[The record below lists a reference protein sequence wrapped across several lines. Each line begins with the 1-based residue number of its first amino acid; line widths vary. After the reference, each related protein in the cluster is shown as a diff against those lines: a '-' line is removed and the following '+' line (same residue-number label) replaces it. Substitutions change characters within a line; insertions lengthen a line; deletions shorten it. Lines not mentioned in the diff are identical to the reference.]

1 MANEKLTD
9 KAAFPGGGSGQTT
22 DLYHCV
28 VVNDSTGSASGT
40 STKQTYQQLQNG
52 INLLTE
58 ATAIDPDADFLLG
71 YDTSA
76 GAAGKIKPQFAN
88 PWTIGGNQ
96 TADYTL
102 VIGDSHGM
110 VRVNSASA
118 RTVTIPPSSS
128 VDFPVGTEILI
139 YRNGAGSVT
148 LVAGSGVTIIKKS
161 ALTIS
166 ARYGVARIIKVLSS
180 GSGAWLAYGD
190 LD

>member
-9 KAAFPGGGSGQTT
+9 KAAFPGAGTQAKE

-28 VVNDSTGSASGT
+28 VIDDTTGSAAGT

-58 ATAIDPDADFLLG
+58 ATSIDPDADFLLG

-76 GAAGKIKPQFAN
+76 STAGKIKPQFAN

-110 VRVNSASA
+110 VRVNSSSA

-128 VDFPVGTEILI
+128 VDFPVGTEKLV
-139 YRNGAGSVT
+139 YRNGSGSVT

-161 ALTIS
+161 ALTVS

-180 GSGAWLAYGD
+180 GSGAWIAYGD

>member
-9 KAAFPGGGSGQTT
+9 KAVFPGSGTQAKE

-28 VVNDSTGSASGT
+28 VIDDTTGSASGT
-40 STKQTYQQLQNG
+40 STKQTYQQLQDG
-52 INLLTE
+52 VNLLTE
-58 ATAIDPDADFLLG
+58 INDVDSDADFIAV
-71 YDTSA
+71 YDTSGTA
-76 GAAGKIKPQFAN
+76 TKKVHPQFAN
-88 PWTIGGNQ
+88 PWTIGANQ
-96 TADYTL
+96 TAHYTL

-118 RTVTIPPSSS
+118 RTVTIPPDSS

-148 LVAGSGVTIIKKS
+148 LVAGSGVSIIKKS

-166 ARYGVARIIKVLSS
+166 ARYGVARIVKVSTD
-180 GSGAWLAYGD
+180 GWIAYGD

>member
-9 KAAFPGGGSGQTT
+9 KAAFPGGGSAQKT

-28 VVNDSTGSASGT
+28 VINDSTGSAAGT

-52 INLLTE
+52 INTLTE
-58 ATAIDPDADFLLG
+58 ATSIDPDADFLIG

-76 GAAGKIKPQFAN
+76 SAAGKIKPQFAN
-88 PWTIGGNQ
+88 PWSIGGNQ
-96 TADYTL
+96 GTHYTL

-110 VRVNSASA
+110 VRINSGSAVN
-118 RTVTIPPSSS
+118 VTIPPNSS

-148 LVAGSGVTIIKKS
+148 LVAGTSVTIIKKS

-166 ARYGVARIIKVLSS
+166 ARYGIARIIKVLNT
-180 GSGAWLAYGD
+180 GVGAWIAYGD

>member
-9 KAAFPGGGSGQTT
+9 KASYPGGGSGQTT

-40 STKQTYQQLQNG
+40 STKQTYQQMQDG
-52 INLLTE
+52 VNLLTE
-58 ATAIDPDADFLLG
+58 ITDIDPDADFVPL
-71 YDTSA
+71 YDTSGTA
-76 GAAGKIKPQFAN
+76 TKKVHTQFIN
-88 PWTIGGNQ
+88 NWTIGGNQ
-96 TADYTL
+96 TAHYTL

-118 RTVTIPPSSS
+118 RNVTIPPNSS
-128 VDFPVGTEILI
+128 VAFPIGTEILI

-148 LVAGSGVTIIKKS
+148 LVAGSGVSIIKKS

-166 ARYGVARIIKVLSS
+166 ARYGVARIVKVSTD
-180 GSGAWLAYGD
+180 GWIAYGD